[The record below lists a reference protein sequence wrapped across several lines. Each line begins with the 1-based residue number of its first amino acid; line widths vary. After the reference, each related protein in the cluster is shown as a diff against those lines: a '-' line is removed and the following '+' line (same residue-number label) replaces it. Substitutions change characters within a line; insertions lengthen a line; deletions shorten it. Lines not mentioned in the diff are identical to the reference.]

1 MLPIVLI
8 CGFLGAGKT
17 TFLRRA
23 LLEARARNL
32 RIWVIVNEFGA
43 IDVDG
48 ALLRAANVENL
59 AAISG
64 GCACCVGEDEFV
76 ATLLEWAQSGQK
88 PDAIWVESSGL
99 ADPAA
104 LLETLLLAPLS
115 DFVRVAAIAM
125 IADAS
130 RWNELETVAPFLNR
144 QLALADF
151 VALNKADLLTP
162 DELKTL
168 QIQLQ
173 KSRPDLQIAP
183 CIAGEIDF
191 SPLFAALETSKSAR
205 KSNSN
210 VAKHPD
216 AKSRFCALPHPIEGG
231 ALQAFLN
238 KNSLNL
244 WRAKG
249 FVRLRGESGIF
260 LVQMSG
266 GAPEITPFSVR
277 FGDAE
282 PNLGLVFIAPNLP
295 DDFARKC
302 EILALS
308 NLF

>member
-1 MLPIVLI
+1 MLPVVLI

-32 RIWVIVNEFGA
+32 RIWVVVNEFGA
-43 IDVDG
+43 VDVDG

-64 GCACCVGEDEFV
+64 GCACCVGEDEFA
-76 ATLLEWAQSGQK
+76 ATLLEWAQQGQK
-88 PDAIWVESSGL
+88 PDAIWVETSGL

-115 DFVRVAAIAM
+115 ELVNVVAIAM

-130 RWNELETVAPFLNR
+130 RWNDLEAVAAFLNR

-151 VALNKADLLTP
+151 VALNKADLVAL
-162 DELKTL
+162 DALENL
-168 QIQLQ
+168 QNQLQ
-173 KSRPDLQIAP
+173 RARPDLKIAP
-183 CIAGEIDF
+183 CVAGKMDF
-191 SPLFAALETSKSAR
+191 SPLFDALETSNAR
-205 KSNSN
+205 KFDSNG
-210 VAKHPD
+210 ALHPD
-216 AKSRFCALPHPIEGG
+216 AKSLFCALPHPMERGV
-231 ALQAFLN
+231 LQAFLSR
-238 KNSLNL
+238 NSSDL

-266 GAPEITPFSVR
+266 EKLEIAPFSVR
-277 FGDAE
+277 FGDNE
-282 PNLGLVFIAPNLP
+282 PRLGLVFIAPRFS

-302 EILALS
+302 DVLALS
-308 NLF
+308 SLF